1 MVGQNIGRSTQDLSP
16 GTLIH
21 DRYLVLNDN
30 ILIDLHP
37 ANPPEMPGE
46 ISILLET
53 YLKLSHLI
61 PHLPKVYS
69 SVTIENKEYILLED
83 SAIYPYIMPVVPEH
97 ENQNS
102 VQSGTLM
109 PTLQSEWAIATPF
122 RLLNWVYQ
130 ITTLWDALSRFNA
143 TETLFC
149 MDCIRVDGG
158 LVKLLELRLNPKK
171 KDNHTLPLLLQYLI
185 HYNDQSEGKADLTIM
200 RRLRDMYERLI
211 HAPEEDH
218 SYLLCEWLDQEMIHH
233 SSGSLG
239 VTIVTQTDQGPNRN
253 RNEDS
258 CYPTSTQRFTQ
269 RQSYSTDLEKPL
281 LVVCDGIGGH
291 EGGNIASSLAIETFT
306 KVLRDRIPKS
316 SGDQTQIDTVS
327 VIEDGIRVS
336 NDAISNRNDQEGRSD
351 RQRMGTTIVLAR
363 VEGQQV
369 QIAHVGDSRAY
380 RVTTKGCYQITVD
393 DDIASREVR
402 LGYTLYR
409 EALQHNGSGALT
421 QALGMVSS
429 SLLHPTVRTS
439 FVDED
444 CIFLLCS
451 DGLSDFDRIE
461 EFWSKE
467 LIPVLYG
474 QAKLADACQNLIELA
489 NAHNGHDNVTVGLLH
504 CKVQSENPNYS
515 SNVSNTSN
523 RSTLRPL
530 WSAKPKNK
538 SNKAAQTPTQ
548 NLKLLDS
555 DQSPQ
560 ELSSRKTRA
569 KTKLLQSRQ
578 TRNSGSNSSQ
588 GKWIFLFS
596 LLAGIAIV
604 TGLLALLFN
613 PNRLQKGDDPLV
625 ESKITPSPGNPLLP
639 DGLKVNQL
647 IKVLPPIAPAPTN
660 PSPGQVPVKRPVAP
674 ASLDLLPNPG
684 FPLKGDIDI
693 RVGEIK
699 PGSILRVV
707 DRQMVS
713 IGNNNSASNSSGNT
727 TLVPWVKLQICTTE
741 VIGDLNQAAGDLKQ
755 LKPGIEGWHSE
766 TTLLSQIAPTS
777 VPLSPSANKACPV
790 INPTPSLGT
799 KSGG

>member
-1 MVGQNIGRSTQDLSP
+1 MVGQDRQCLSP
-16 GTLIH
+16 GTTIN
-21 DRYLVLNDN
+21 DRYLVLDRN
-30 ILIDLHP
+30 ILLDRHP
-37 ANPPEMPGE
+37 ANPPEMPRE
-46 ISILLET
+46 ISILLEA
-53 YLKLSHLI
+53 YLKLSHFI

-69 SVTIENKEYILLED
+69 AVTHEGEEQILLEET
-83 SAIYPYIMPVVPEH
+83 AIYPYVVPVTSDPGQHQEI
-97 ENQNS
+97 QA
-102 VQSGTLM
+102 GTLM

-130 ITTLWDALSRFNA
+130 ITRLWEPLNRFNA

-158 LVKLLELRLNPKK
+158 LVKLLELRFNPKK

-185 HYNDQSEGKADLTIM
+185 HYNDQSEGKADLTVM

-211 HAPEEDH
+211 HEPEEDH

-233 SSGSLG
+233 SAGSLD
-239 VTIVTQTDQGPNRN
+239 VTIVTQTDQGPNRS

-258 CYPTSTQRFTQ
+258 CYPKPTQSFTQ
-269 RQSYSTDLEKPL
+269 RQSRSNDTEKPL

-291 EGGNIASSLAIETFT
+291 EGGNIASNLAIETFT
-306 KVLRDRIPKS
+306 KVLHDRIPKAA
-316 SGDQTQIDTVS
+316 GYQNQVDTAN

-336 NDAISNRNDQEGRSD
+336 NDAISDRNDQEGRSD

-363 VEGQQV
+363 VEGQRI

-380 RVTTKGCYQITVD
+380 RITAKGCYQLTVD
-393 DDIASREVR
+393 DDIASREAR

-444 CIFLLCS
+444 CIYLLCS

-461 EFWSKE
+461 EFWAQE

-474 QAKLADACQNLIELA
+474 RVKLADACQNLIELA

-504 CKVQSENPNYS
+504 CKLQADNLMNPS
-515 SNVSNTSN
+515 A
-523 RSTLRPL
+523 RSTLLPL
-530 WSAKPKNK
+530 WSSK
-538 SNKAAQTPTQ
+538 SKRAVEQ
-548 NLKLLDS
+548 NLQPSDSTQRPQGKRSKTYAKTQLL
-555 DQSPQ
+555 Q
-560 ELSSRKTRA
+560 KTRPNH
-569 KTKLLQSRQ
+569 R
-578 TRNSGSNSSQ
+578 SNAAQ
-588 GKWIFLFS
+588 GKWIFLLS

-604 TGLLALLFN
+604 MGLLALFSN
-613 PNRLQKGDDPLV
+613 SNRLQKGDDPLAG
-625 ESKITPSPGNPLLP
+625 SKINPNPGNPLLP

-647 IKVLPPIAPAPTN
+647 IKVLPPIAPAPVN
-660 PSPGQVPVKRPVAP
+660 PIPGQSPVQNPEAP

-684 FPLKGDIDI
+684 LPLKGELDI

-707 DRQMVS
+707 GRQMVS
-713 IGNNNSASNSSGNT
+713 IGSNAS
-727 TLVPWVKLQICTTE
+727 VPWVKLQVCSTE
-741 VIGDLNQAAGDLKQ
+741 AIGDVKQ
-755 LKPGIEGWHSE
+755 LKPGVEGWHSE
-766 TTLLSQIAPTS
+766 AMLLSQITPTS
-777 VPLSPSANKACPV
+777 AILPTSANSACPMLNPAPSATSSVTPSATTTPSPS
-790 INPTPSLGT
+790 PTT

>member
-1 MVGQNIGRSTQDLSP
+1 MVGQDSHHLSP
-16 GTLIH
+16 GTKLN
-21 DRYLVLNDN
+21 DRYLVLENH
-30 ILIDLHP
+30 ILLDRYP
-37 ANPPEMPGE
+37 ANPPEMPRE
-46 ISILLET
+46 ISILLEA
-53 YLKLSHLI
+53 YLKLSHFI

-69 SVTIENKEYILLED
+69 AVTLEGEEQILLEE
-83 SAIYPYIMPVVPEH
+83 SAIYPYVIPVMAGSQTET
-97 ENQNS
+97 
-102 VQSGTLM
+102 QSGRLM
-109 PTLQSEWAIATPF
+109 PTLQSQWAIATPF

-130 ITTLWDALSRFNA
+130 IANLWDPLHRFNA

-149 MDCIRVDGG
+149 MDCIRVDSGM
-158 LVKLLELRLNPKK
+158 VRLLELRFNPKNK
-171 KDNHTLPLLLQYLI
+171 ENYTLPLLLQYLI
-185 HYNDQSEGKADLTIM
+185 HYNDQSEAKADLTVM

-211 HAPEEDH
+211 HEPEEDH

-233 SSGSLG
+233 SAGSLE
-239 VTIVTQTDQGPNRN
+239 VTIVTQTDQGPNRS

-258 CYPTSTQRFTQ
+258 CYPTPTQ
-269 RQSYSTDLEKPL
+269 RQRQMHSMDVEKPL

-291 EGGNIASSLAIETFT
+291 EGGNIASNLAIETVT
-306 KVLRDRIPKS
+306 KVLHHRIPKV
-316 SGDQTQIDTVS
+316 SGYQSQIDTATI
-327 VIEDGIRVS
+327 IEDAIRVS

-363 VEGQQV
+363 VEGQRI

-380 RVTTKGCYQITVD
+380 RITARGCYQLTVD

-444 CIFLLCS
+444 CIYLLCS

-461 EFWSKE
+461 EFWAKE

-474 QAKLADACQNLIELA
+474 QVKLSDACQNLIELA

-504 CKVQSENPNYS
+504 CKVKTENLT
-515 SNVSNTSN
+515 NVSA
-523 RSTLRPL
+523 RSTLLPL
-530 WSAKPKNK
+530 WSAKPKG
-538 SNKAAQTPTQ
+538 AVAQTMQSSGPTQ
-548 NLKLLDS
+548 I
-555 DQSPQ
+555 PQ
-560 ELSSRKTRA
+560 EQRRGKTRV
-569 KTKLLQSRQ
+569 KTKLLQTPRSKASR
-578 TRNSGSNSSQ
+578 

-596 LLAGIAIV
+596 LLAGIAVV
-604 TGLLALLFN
+604 TGLIALLLN
-613 PNRLQKGDDPLV
+613 PNRVLKGDDPLV
-625 ESKITPSPGNPLLP
+625 DSSTNPNAGNPLLSG
-639 DGLKVNQL
+639 GLKVNQL
-647 IKVLPPIAPAPTN
+647 VKVLPPIAPAPVNTPN
-660 PSPGQVPVKRPVAP
+660 AQSPVPSPEAP

-684 FPLKGDIDI
+684 LPSKGEMDI

-699 PGSILRVV
+699 PGSVLRVV

-713 IGNNNSASNSSGNT
+713 IGGNT
-727 TLVPWVKLQICTTE
+727 SVPWVKLQVCSTAA
-741 VIGDLNQAAGDLKQ
+741 IGDTKQ

-777 VPLSPSANKACPV
+777 VPLSPSANNACPV
-790 INPTPSLGT
+790 LNSSPNPVTSPATSPVASPAT

>member
-1 MVGQNIGRSTQDLSP
+1 MEDLHCPNPFCKQPNPITADFCQACHTFLPKRYLWMAGQNGPSLSP
-16 GTLIH
+16 GTIVN

-30 ILIDLHP
+30 IFLDRYP
-37 ANPPEMPGE
+37 ANPPEMPRE
-46 ISILLET
+46 VSILLEA
-53 YLKLSHLI
+53 YLKLSHFI

-69 SVTIENKEYILLED
+69 AVILEGEERILLEE
-83 SAIYPYIMPVVPEH
+83 SAIYPHVMSVMPDSES
-97 ENQNS
+97 QDK
-102 VQSGTLM
+102 VQPGTLM
-109 PTLQSEWAIATPF
+109 PTLQSEWTIATPF

-130 ITTLWDALSRFNA
+130 ITTLWEALSRFNA

-149 MDCIRVDGG
+149 MDCIRIDGG
-158 LVKLLELRLNPKK
+158 LIKLLELRFNSKK
-171 KDNHTLPLLLQYLI
+171 NDNHTLPLLLQSLT
-185 HYNDQSEGKADLTIM
+185 HCNDHSGSTADSTVM

-211 HAPEEDH
+211 HEPEEDH

-233 SSGSLG
+233 SSGSLD

-258 CYPTSTQRFTQ
+258 CYPTSTQLFTQ
-269 RQSYSTDLEKPL
+269 RRSCSTDPEKPL

-291 EGGNIASSLAIETFT
+291 EGGNIASNLAIETFT
-306 KVLRDRIPKS
+306 KVLYEQIPKV
-316 SGDQTQIDTVS
+316 SGYQSQIDTAN

-336 NDAISNRNDQEGRSD
+336 NDVISSRNDQEGRSD

-363 VEGQQV
+363 VEGQRI

-380 RVTTKGCYQITVD
+380 RITTRGCYQLTVD

-444 CIFLLCS
+444 CIYLLCS

-461 EFWSKE
+461 EFWAKE
-467 LIPVLYG
+467 LIPVLCDRV
-474 QAKLADACQNLIELA
+474 KLSDACQNLIELA

-504 CKVQSENPNYS
+504 CKVQAENSTNPS
-515 SNVSNTSN
+515 A
-523 RSTLRPL
+523 RSALLAQKLQPADATQIQGRR
-530 WSAKPKNK
+530 
-538 SNKAAQTPTQ
+538 KATARTQ
-548 NLKLLDS
+548 
-555 DQSPQ
+555 
-560 ELSSRKTRA
+560 
-569 KTKLLQSRQ
+569 LLQKRHNSR
-578 TRNSGSNSSQ
+578 SNSFQ
-588 GKWIFLFS
+588 GKWVFWFS

-604 TGLLALLFN
+604 TGILALLFN
-613 PNRLQKGDDPLV
+613 PNRLQKAGDTLV
-625 ESKITPSPGNPLLP
+625 SSSINPNSNNPLLS
-639 DGLKVNQL
+639 DGLKVGQL

-660 PSPGQVPVKRPVAP
+660 APTLQTPVQNPEAP

-684 FPLKGDIDI
+684 LPSKGEIDI

-707 DRQMVS
+707 GRQMVS
-713 IGNNNSASNSSGNT
+713 VGSNA
-727 TLVPWVKLQICTTE
+727 LVPWVKLQVCSTE
-741 VIGDLNQAAGDLKQ
+741 VAGDSKQ
-755 LKPGIEGWHSE
+755 LKPGVEGWHSE
-766 TTLLSQIAPTS
+766 ATLLSQVTPTS
-777 VPLSPSANKACPV
+777 LSPSVNNVCS
-790 INPTPSLGT
+790 TPLPPT